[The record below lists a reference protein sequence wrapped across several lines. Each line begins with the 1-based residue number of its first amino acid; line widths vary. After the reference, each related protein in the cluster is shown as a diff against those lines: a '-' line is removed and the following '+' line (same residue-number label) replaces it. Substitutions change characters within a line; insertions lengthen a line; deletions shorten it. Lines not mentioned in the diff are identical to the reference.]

1 MVRTIDALLKTN
13 YRGEYSPEEMYK
25 KMDVVTNGHDAFLVL
40 IDNRGHDL
48 RNTEYFM
55 ALSKGDK
62 GDPGINGKSAYD
74 LAVEY
79 EGFNGTVKDF
89 LNSLKGDKGDK
100 GDPGQLNGLV
110 NDIAIDKYPD
120 ANMLTA
126 KSIYAISGTQKNLP
140 KDNVMS
146 SFMMVLAS
154 ADGETVTQLWFDPV
168 NVELYVRAKT
178 ADTWSDWRWVTLWN

>member
-40 IDNRGHDL
+40 IDNRGHNL

-62 GDPGINGKSAYD
+62 GDPGTNGKSAYD

-126 KSIYAISGTQKNLP
+126 KNLP

-154 ADGETVTQLWFDPV
+154 TDGKTVTQLWFDPV